1 MTIDSLRM
9 FLPVVAMKIQMKIK
23 EKQKRKEKDCLES

>member
-9 FLPVVAMKIQMKIK
+9 FLPVVSMKIQMKIK
-23 EKQKRKEKDCLES
+23 EKQKQKEKDCLES

>member
-23 EKQKRKEKDCLES
+23 EKQKQKEKDCLES